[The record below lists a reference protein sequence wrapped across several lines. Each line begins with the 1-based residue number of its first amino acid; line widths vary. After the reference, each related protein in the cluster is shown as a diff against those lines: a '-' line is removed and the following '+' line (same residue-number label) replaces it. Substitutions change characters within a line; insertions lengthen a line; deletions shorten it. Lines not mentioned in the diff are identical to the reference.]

1 MNYSDILKELKERGL
16 YNISVDMVIAVANSL
31 EFDSL
36 EYDVSDEE
44 FDLLCKT
51 VYSCWSKGCCD
62 YIQLI
67 SDVVVDLYQ
76 DIGCGYR
83 NEEKGL
89 ILTKKDLEELLP
101 ETVDMILDK
110 VSNILCRRIAE
121 SIF

>member
-1 MNYSDILKELKERGL
+1 MCYSNILKQLKEKEL
-16 YNISVDMVIAVANSL
+16 LSVHVDIVLAVNS
-31 EFDSL
+31 SL
-36 EYDVSDEE
+36 CDDVSDEE

-51 VYSCWSKGCCD
+51 VYSCWSKGCD

-101 ETVDMILDK
+101 ETIEMLLNK
-110 VSNILCRRIAE
+110 VSNILCKRIAE

>member
-1 MNYSDILKELKERGL
+1 MSYSNILKQLKEKELLGV
-16 YNISVDMVIAVANSL
+16 NVDIVLAVNS
-31 EFDSL
+31 SL
-36 EYDVSDEE
+36 CDDVTDEE

-83 NEEKGL
+83 NEERGFV
-89 ILTKKDLEELLP
+89 LTKKDLEELLP
-101 ETVDMILDK
+101 ETVDMILNK
-110 VSNILCRRIAE
+110 VLYIIGRRIAE